1 MLEFD
6 ETTSAVLERA
16 YHGSDFRNRRRASFQ
31 ALAPA
36 PGERLADIGCGNG
49 LLTHELALAVGPSG
63 HVMGI
68 DPSPEMRAL
77 ALNRT
82 ADLDNI
88 DILDGVADALPVADG
103 VLDGALS
110 LQVFEYLADPSSALR
125 DAHRALRPGG
135 RLVLGDMHFG
145 TLAWHSDT
153 PERMTRMCA
162 SWDRHVADPA
172 LPARLPGLL
181 CAAGFEVTG
190 IAPLTFTDTT
200 LRPDG
205 IARMMMILM
214 ESYAVSNGHVPADD
228 ARAWAEEQ
236 EKLASEGRFFMTLTH
251 FVVSARKH

>member
-6 ETTSAVLERA
+6 EATSAILERA
-16 YHGSDFRNRRRASFQ
+16 YHGSDFRRRRQASFK

-49 LLTHELALAVGPSG
+49 LLTRDLALAVGPDG
-63 HVMGI
+63 HVTGI
-68 DPSPEMRAL
+68 DPSPEMRSL
-77 ALNRT
+77 AADRI
-82 ADLDNI
+82 ADLGNVE
-88 DILDGVADALPVADG
+88 ILDGIADALPLADD

-110 LQVFEYLADPSSALR
+110 LQVFEYLEDPTSALR

-145 TLAWHSDT
+145 TLAWHSDA
-153 PERMTRMCA
+153 PERMMRMCA
-162 SWDRHVADPA
+162 SWNRHVADPSLPVR
-172 LPARLPGLL
+172 LPALL
-181 CAAGFEVTG
+181 RGAGFEVTG
-190 IAPLTFTDTT
+190 IEPLTFTDTT

-214 ESYAVSNGHVPADD
+214 ETYAVSNGHVPADE

-236 EKLASEGRFFMTLTH
+236 EKLASEGRSFMTLTH
-251 FVVSARKH
+251 FVLSARKP